1 MNYSEKMGV
10 VWMRFSE
17 RIVIITGGAA
27 GIGRGI
33 AECFAYEGANVV
45 ILDINEEDGQET
57 CEYLLAKG
65 YKISFIRTDIRIE
78 QHIVQAV
85 SQVFAQFGR
94 VDVLVNNAGVHF
106 AKEITDITLDYWDTA
121 VATNL
126 RGHFLMTREV
136 VPHMKLAGK
145 GSIVNIASVH
155 AWLTQPGC
163 AVYAA
168 TKGGIVSMTRSMAIE
183 LAPFGIRVNAV
194 LPGLT
199 RNKGYG
205 QYLEKQTDESKKS
218 MVHTLQKIPL
228 EKIAEPEHIGW
239 SVAFLSDDRACHI
252 TGVSLPVDGGETIH
266 L

>member
-1 MNYSEKMGV
+1 MNQSEKMGAV
-10 VWMRFSE
+10 SMRFSE

-65 YKISFIRTDIRIE
+65 YRISFIRTDIRIE

-85 SQVFAQFGR
+85 SQVFAQFGQ

-106 AKEITDITLDYWDTA
+106 GKEITDITLDYWDNA
-121 VATNL
+121 VATNI

-136 VPHMKLAGK
+136 VPHMKSAGK
-145 GSIVNIASVH
+145 GSIVNISSVH

-163 AVYAA
+163 SVYAA
-168 TKGGIVSMTRSMAIE
+168 TKGGIVSMTRSMALE
-183 LAPFGIRVNAV
+183 LAPYGIRVNAV
-194 LPGLT
+194 LPGLS
-199 RNKGYG
+199 RSKAMGR
-205 QYLEKQTDESKKS
+205 YLEKQTDQ
-218 MVHTLQKIPL
+218 TLTHMLLKIPL
-228 EKIAEPEHIGW
+228 AKIAEPEDIGW
-239 SVAFLSDDRACHI
+239 SVVFLSDDRASHI
-252 TGVSLPVDGGETIH
+252 TGVLLPVDGGQTIH